1 MRRLSKRW
9 DPLKTVRSNT
19 SLYRT
24 FLSERERNKEYL
36 SWGCIEAASL
46 DGPFRLEIWDGTEQG
61 WEFVQE
67 FPTLKKAKEV
77 GRLLAGVALNKNI

>member
-9 DPLKTVRSNT
+9 EALKSAHNGR
-19 SLYRT
+19 LYRA
-24 FLSERERNKEYL
+24 FLPEIGFHEGGL
-36 SWGCIEAASL
+36 CWGCIEAPSL
-46 DGPFRLEIWDGTEQG
+46 DGPFRLEIWNHTEQE

-67 FPTLKKAKEV
+67 FPTFKKAKAV